1 MSDFVMV
8 LGTRNKKKRREME
21 YLLKDYPVQ
30 LKTLDEFPNSIDVE
44 ETGTTFAENACLK
57 AVEQARLIKQWVLAE
72 DSGLSVAAL
81 DGAPGVYSAR
91 FSGPDANDETNIDL
105 LLEKL
110 GDTPLEKRAGWYTSY
125 MALADPEGNV
135 RLECTD
141 QCHGRILFERQGTG
155 GFGYDPVFQI
165 QEYGLTFGQLGDEV
179 KSVLSHRARA
189 NRQFVPQLMS
199 LIRQL
204 D

>member
-81 DGAPGVYSAR
+81 DG
-91 FSGPDANDETNIDL
+91 L
-105 LLEKL
+105 
-110 GDTPLEKRAGWYTSY
+110 
-125 MALADPEGNV
+125 
-135 RLECTD
+135 
-141 QCHGRILFERQGTG
+141 
-155 GFGYDPVFQI
+155 
-165 QEYGLTFGQLGDEV
+165 
-179 KSVLSHRARA
+179 
-189 NRQFVPQLMS
+189 S
-199 LIRQL
+199 LIHI
-204 D
+204 